1 MDCERVG
8 VGFRLYLS
16 DLIYVP
22 AVAAVKKKDIC
33 ALFSIAFTVAIGII
47 KWYQT

>member
-22 AVAAVKKKDIC
+22 AVAAVKNKRYLC
-33 ALFSIAFTVAIGII
+33 II
-47 KWYQT
+47 